1 MSMGTLGHGCS
12 RLTGQLLTGALLAFT
27 AASAGAET
35 GPAQPKTASGPVS
48 AAAGAA
54 AASQAAT
61 TSTPALKPAW
71 LEMHRALQLPRLL
84 LIEGR
89 LLQGPRPTE
98 VTADA
103 KAHQRATGTVR
114 NFLQRGVPG
123 ARLTLTIPGEPSQQV
138 TQTDEDGYFAVRLVP
153 LAAASSAT
161 TTTTTKPAASSPPKV
176 LLHLEPG
183 AYGLADTQQE
193 LQVVPPGPGI
203 AVVSDIDD
211 TLLDTN
217 VRKKV
222 RMVVRA
228 LVATPESMQPF
239 PGAAQVMTALATR
252 PYVAATVGPATASV
266 TLAPE
271 RPVFYVSGSPWQL
284 RGRLQAFLAQKTF
297 PAGVL
302 TLKRFFRDPMRDQT
316 AYKVPLLLELVDAMP
331 ERQFVVLGD
340 SGESDPEVY
349 ARVKQE
355 RPGRLAAVLIHLV
368 SKEVPTAPRFAGQFV
383 FTDYADAGK
392 YLVEQHWVDPA
403 ASLPSSSAATSTAK
417 RATPA
422 TAAPSP
428 ASGQALT
435 PAANATTPGSA
446 AAQIAR

>member
-1 MSMGTLGHGCS
+1 MGTLGHRWS
-12 RLTGQLLTGALLAFT
+12 RLAGLLLTGALLART
-27 AASAGAET
+27 AAGAGAET
-35 GPAQPKTASGPVS
+35 PQPQPKTGSGQIS
-48 AAAGAA
+48 ATVGLAI
-54 AASQAAT
+54 ASQTAT
-61 TSTPALKPAW
+61 APTPALKPAW
-71 LEMHRALQLPRLL
+71 LEMHRALQLPKLL

-89 LLQGPRPTE
+89 LLQGPRPNE
-98 VTADA
+98 ATADA
-103 KAHQRATGTVR
+103 KAHQRATSTVR
-114 NFLQRGVPG
+114 NFLQTGVPG
-123 ARLTLTIPGEPSQQV
+123 ARLSLTIPGQPSQQV

-153 LAAASSAT
+153 ITPASAAAPT
-161 TTTTTKPAASSPPKV
+161 TSTTVKPAGSSPPKV

-183 AYGLADTQQE
+183 AYGLADTQLE

-239 PGAAQVMTALATR
+239 PGAAQVMTALVTR
-252 PYVAATVGPATASV
+252 PYVAAAVGPATASV
-266 TLAPE
+266 SLAPE

-284 RGRLQAFLAQKTF
+284 QGRLQAFLAQKTF

-302 TLKRFFRDPMRDQT
+302 TLKRFFHDPMRDQT

-368 SKEVPTAPRFAGQFV
+368 SKEEPTAPRFAGQFV
-383 FTDYADAGK
+383 FSDYADAGK
-392 YLVEQHWVDPA
+392 YLVEQHWVDQA
-403 ASLPSSSAATSTAK
+403 ALLPSSSVATSTTK
-417 RATPA
+417 PA
-422 TAAPSP
+422 TAAPNP
-428 ASGQALT
+428 ANGPAPT
-435 PAANATTPGSA
+435 PTATATRPGSA
-446 AAQIAR
+446 AAQTGR

>member
-1 MSMGTLGHGCS
+1 MSMGTLGHRWS
-12 RLTGQLLTGALLAFT
+12 RLAGLLLTGALLART
-27 AASAGAET
+27 AAGAGAET
-35 GPAQPKTASGPVS
+35 PQPQPKTGGGQIS
-48 AAAGAA
+48 ATVGLAT
-54 AASQAAT
+54 ASQAAT
-61 TSTPALKPAW
+61 APAPALKPAW
-71 LEMHRALQLPRLL
+71 LEMHRALQLPKLL

-114 NFLQRGVPG
+114 SFLQTGVPG
-123 ARLTLTIPGEPSQQV
+123 ARLTLTIPGQPSQQV

-153 LAAASSAT
+153 ITPASAAAPTTATTAKPAGSSA
-161 TTTTTKPAASSPPKV
+161 PKV

-183 AYGLADTQQE
+183 AYGLADTQLE

-252 PYVAATVGPATASV
+252 PYVAAAVGPATA
-266 TLAPE
+266 TPAPE

-284 RGRLQAFLAQKTF
+284 QGRLQAFLAQKTF

-368 SKEVPTAPRFAGQFV
+368 SKQEPTAPRFAGQFV

-403 ASLPSSSAATSTAK
+403 ASLPSSSKATPTAK
-417 RATPA
+417 PASPA
-422 TAAPSP
+422 TAAPIS
-428 ASGQALT
+428 ASGQAPT
-435 PAANATTPGSA
+435 PAATATPPGSA
-446 AAQIAR
+446 AAQTAR

>member
-1 MSMGTLGHGCS
+1 
-12 RLTGQLLTGALLAFT
+12 
-27 AASAGAET
+27 
-35 GPAQPKTASGPVS
+35 
-48 AAAGAA
+48 
-54 AASQAAT
+54 
-61 TSTPALKPAW
+61 
-71 LEMHRALQLPRLL
+71 MHRALRLPRLL

-98 VTADA
+98 VTAAA

-284 RGRLQAFLAQKTF
+284 QGRLQAFLAQKTF

-302 TLKRFFRDPMRDQT
+302 TLKRFFHDPMRDQT

-368 SKEVPTAPRFAGQFV
+368 SKEGPTAPRFAGQFV

-403 ASLPSSSAATSTAK
+403 ASLPSSSNATSTAK
-417 RATPA
+417 PAAPA
-422 TAAPSP
+422 TAAPSS
-428 ASGQALT
+428 ASGQAPT
-435 PAANATTPGSA
+435 PAVNATTAGSA
-446 AAQIAR
+446 AAQTAR

>member
-1 MSMGTLGHGCS
+1 
-12 RLTGQLLTGALLAFT
+12 
-27 AASAGAET
+27 
-35 GPAQPKTASGPVS
+35 
-48 AAAGAA
+48 
-54 AASQAAT
+54 
-61 TSTPALKPAW
+61 
-71 LEMHRALQLPRLL
+71 MHRALRLPRLL

-98 VTADA
+98 VTAAA

-183 AYGLADTQQE
+183 AYGLADTQLE

-252 PYVAATVGPATASV
+252 PYVAAAVGPATATV
-266 TLAPE
+266 TPAPE

-284 RGRLQAFLAQKTF
+284 QGRLQAFLAQKTF
-297 PAGVL
+297 PTGVL
-302 TLKRFFRDPMRDQT
+302 TLKRFFHDPMRDQT

-368 SKEVPTAPRFAGQFV
+368 SKEGPTAPRFAGQFV

-403 ASLPSSSAATSTAK
+403 ASLPSSSNATSTAK
-417 RATPA
+417 PASPA
-422 TAAPSP
+422 TAAPSSSKRP
-428 ASGQALT
+428 SADASRQRYD
-435 PAANATTPGSA
+435 PRVSSCANCSIRKGRSAQPSGSVRSACRARA
-446 AAQIAR
+446 AAYSSASP

>member
-1 MSMGTLGHGCS
+1 MSMGTLRHGRS

-35 GPAQPKTASGPVS
+35 APAQPKTASGPVL
-48 AAAGAA
+48 AVAGAA
-54 AASQAAT
+54 T
-61 TSTPALKPAW
+61 TPTPALKPAW
-71 LEMHRALQLPRLL
+71 LEMHRALRLPRLL

-114 NFLQRGVPG
+114 SFLQTGVPG

-153 LAAASSAT
+153 LAAASAAAPTTKAT
-161 TTTTTKPAASSPPKV
+161 AVKPAASSPPKV

-183 AYGLADTQQE
+183 AYGLADTQVE
-193 LQVVPPGPGI
+193 LQVVPPGPGV

-252 PYVAATVGPATASV
+252 PYVAAAVGPASASV
-266 TLAPE
+266 TLAPQ

-284 RGRLQAFLAQKTF
+284 QGRLQAFLAQKTF

-302 TLKRFFRDPMRDQT
+302 TLKRFFHDPMRDQT

-368 SKEVPTAPRFAGQFV
+368 SKEEPTAPRFAGQFV

-403 ASLPSSSAATSTAK
+403 ASLPSGSAALSTAK
-417 RATPA
+417 PATPA

-428 ASGQALT
+428 ASSQAPT
-435 PAANATTPGSA
+435 PASAATPPGSA
-446 AAQIAR
+446 AGQTAR

>member
-1 MSMGTLGHGCS
+1 
-12 RLTGQLLTGALLAFT
+12 
-27 AASAGAET
+27 
-35 GPAQPKTASGPVS
+35 
-48 AAAGAA
+48 
-54 AASQAAT
+54 
-61 TSTPALKPAW
+61 
-71 LEMHRALQLPRLL
+71 MHRALRLPRLL

-183 AYGLADTQQE
+183 AYGLADTHQE

-252 PYVAATVGPATASV
+252 PYVAAAVGPATATV
-266 TLAPE
+266 TPAPE

-284 RGRLQAFLAQKTF
+284 QGRLQAFLAQKTF

-302 TLKRFFRDPMRDQT
+302 TLKRFFHDPMRDQT

-392 YLVEQHWVDPA
+392 YLVERHWVDPA
-403 ASLPSSSAATSTAK
+403 ASLPSSSNATSTAK
-417 RATPA
+417 PAAPA
-422 TAAPSP
+422 TAAPSSV
-428 ASGQALT
+428 SGQAPT
-435 PAANATTPGSA
+435 PAANATTAGSA
-446 AAQIAR
+446 AAQTAR